1 MDTSLDLKTIAS
13 GQAETHNGEDRMLR
27 EELAS
32 VATRREAAKR
42 LYDNLQVRAP
52 EEGPYTVGLALSGG
66 GIRSASV
73 SLGIMQRLAGAGLL
87 KHVDY
92 LSTVSGGGY
101 IGSALTW
108 WLRGNA
114 RGEPIYESVY
124 DTDKRFPFGTSDPQ
138 LAEPG
143 EGTGNGKDRLLTPL
157 QYLRVQGNYLAPGN
171 GLSIWSGIAVV
182 ARAILLNLLIWIPIA
197 ALIMGL
203 IYALGRLPVLKGLPF
218 AVRMAAPGTLE
229 TAADVVGSSDQL
241 DLNQTIPPVFL
252 LMLVLAVALFILFIL
267 GSINHALLSWTSLTE
282 SDAEQRSADAAVP
295 PAERSKW
302 YSWLLVG
309 LAGVAGFVLLAV
321 TLLWMEPAIKAL
333 FAHGG
338 SGARPEMPG
347 PMTGIILGAIVLVVS
362 LCTVALINR
371 RSLMQSFKS
380 EDQRATGMAL
390 LGLLAI
396 LALSY
401 IAHHIV
407 PDKGW
412 SILGRLPEFLLF
424 VYGVA
429 LIAFTIYLIGLL
441 IRHLLRGEAVGNPLA
456 DMQSPT
462 PALLQYSARRVFEW
476 FFGRVLFWIMV
487 LIVIGSLPLV
497 SHYINYGLGGVWTA
511 LGLGITLAGQV
522 MSRFKGKSR
531 FSQITIIIG
540 AALFAYG
547 VLLVGHRLALT
558 FMNGEPMQRALIGA
572 AVIAALIG
580 GWFVNT
586 NHIGLHRFYRD
597 RLMEA
602 FLPDAATLR
611 GDVNSA
617 ATAANERKL
626 VDCWSDAW
634 SKGPYQIINANT
646 VLTNSKHR
654 KYRLRGGDN
663 FILTPE
669 FIGSSATGWYRT
681 AETATAD
688 MTLASAMAISGAAA
702 NPRGAAGGRG
712 LTRSPF
718 VSLAMSLL
726 NVRLGYWIP
735 NPRHGVPSFLMRRPN
750 HFWPG
755 GAYAA
760 TRGGYTETAKWL
772 EIADGGH
779 FENLAVYELVR
790 RRCGLIIVC
799 DGGQDNASSYSDLVT
814 GVQRVG
820 QDFGATVHLDMQVR
834 RSDKD
839 TFEGSSPAQMIASD
853 KLTDYPKGAEFAE
866 KGYFVGRIDYGA
878 RGEKGWPRTGI
889 LIYMKSALIR
899 DLAIGAKG
907 YRGAHHDFPN
917 ESTGDQFF
925 DEEQFEAYREV
936 GYRIC
941 EQMIDDLDLSS
952 LFQGGPPPLAELR
965 ANARFKMPEPPR
977 TARAARRN
985 RKAKKA

>member
-1 MDTSLDLKTIAS
+1 MDTSLDLKSA
-13 GQAETHNGEDRMLR
+13 EDRMLR
-27 EELAS
+27 EELAT
-32 VATRREAAKR
+32 VATRRDAARK
-42 LYDNLQVRAP
+42 LYANLQGNAP
-52 EEGPYTVGLALSGG
+52 GEGPYTVGLALSGG
-66 GIRSASV
+66 GIRSATV
-73 SLGIMQRLAGAGLL
+73 SLGILQKLAGAGLL
-87 KHVDY
+87 KYVDY

-101 IGSALTW
+101 IGSAVTW

-114 RGEPIYESVY
+114 PGEPNYESMY
-124 DTDKRFPFGTSDPQ
+124 DTGERFPFGTSDPERP
-138 LAEPG
+138 EPG
-143 EGTGNGKDRLLTPL
+143 EGAGNGSDRVLTPL
-157 QYLRVQGNYLAPGN
+157 QFLRVQGNYLAPGN

-182 ARAILLNLLIWIPIA
+182 ARAILLNLLVWVPVA

-229 TAADVVGSSDQL
+229 TAADVVGSSGEVEV
-241 DLNQTIPPVFL
+241 NQTIPPVFL
-252 LMLVLAVALFILFIL
+252 LMLVLALVLFVLFIL
-267 GSINHALLSWTSLTE
+267 GSINHSLLSWTSLTE
-282 SDAEQRSADAAVP
+282 SDEDQRSADAAVP
-295 PAERSKW
+295 AADRSKW

-309 LAGVAGFVLLAV
+309 LAAVVGFVLFAV
-321 TLLWMEPAIKAL
+321 TLLWMQPAIKSL
-333 FAHGG
+333 FAHG
-338 SGARPEMPG
+338 SSNARPEFPE
-347 PMTGIILGAIVLVVS
+347 PKTGIILWAVVLVASVFAIAYVS
-362 LCTVALINR
+362 R
-371 RSLMQSFKS
+371 RSLMKGFNS
-380 EDQRATGMAL
+380 ENQRATGTAL
-390 LGLLAI
+390 LGLLAF

-401 IAHHIV
+401 IADHFV
-407 PDKGW
+407 PEKGW
-412 SILGRLPEFLLF
+412 SFFGRLPEFLLF
-424 VYGVA
+424 VYGVGF
-429 LIAFTIYLIGLL
+429 LAFTIYLVGLL
-441 IRHLLRGEAVGNPLA
+441 IRHLLRSEAVGNPLA

-462 PALLQYSARRVFEW
+462 PALIQYSARRVFEW
-476 FFGRVLFWIMV
+476 FFGRVLFWIIV
-487 LIVIGSLPLV
+487 LVVIGSLPLV
-497 SHYINYGLGGVWTA
+497 SGYINYSLGGVWTA

-522 MSRFKGKSR
+522 LNRFRGNTR
-531 FSQITIIIG
+531 LTQITIIIG

-547 VLLVGHRLALT
+547 ILLVGHRLALT
-558 FMNGEPMQRALIGA
+558 FMEGEVMQRSVIGA

-617 ATAANERKL
+617 ATGANERKL
-626 VDCWSDAW
+626 VDCWNGAW
-634 SKGPYQIINANT
+634 SKGPYQIINANA
-646 VLTNSKHR
+646 VLTNSKRR

-681 AETATAD
+681 ADTANTD
-688 MTLASAMAISGAAA
+688 LTLASAMAISGAAA

-712 LTRSPF
+712 LTRSTF

-735 NPRHGVPSFLMRRPN
+735 NPRHGVPSLLMRRPN

-760 TRGGYTETAKWL
+760 IRGGYTETARWL

-779 FENLAVYELVR
+779 FENLAIYELVR

-814 GVQRVG
+814 AVQRIG
-820 QDFGATVHLDMQVR
+820 QDFGATVHFDMQVR
-834 RSDKD
+834 KTDKNG
-839 TFEGSSPAQMIASD
+839 FETSSPAQMIASAN
-853 KLTDYPKGAEFAE
+853 LTDYPKGAEFAE

-878 RGEKGWPRTGI
+878 RGGKGWPRTGI
-889 LIYMKSALIR
+889 LIYMKSALIK

-941 EQMIDDLDLSS
+941 EQMIGELELTK
-952 LFQGGPPPLAELR
+952 LFGKGRPPLASLR
-965 ANARFKMPEPPR
+965 ANGRFHVPGRPGPS
-977 TARAARRN
+977 RAARRGSAGKS
-985 RKAKKA
+985 RLSAGKARRR